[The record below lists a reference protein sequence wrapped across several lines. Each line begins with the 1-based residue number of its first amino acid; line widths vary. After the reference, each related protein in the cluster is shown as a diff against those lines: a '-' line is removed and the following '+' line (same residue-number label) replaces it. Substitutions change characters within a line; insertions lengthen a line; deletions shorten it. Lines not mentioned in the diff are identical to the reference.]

1 MDIEALAKKAGM
13 ITELRSGAASCV
25 WTAGL
30 TAVSA
35 DQLIAFAELVA
46 AEEREACAKVCDR
59 HAAATW
65 NDDRKTQARLD
76 ATEIRERS
84 NAKAQGRPE

>member
-46 AEEREACAKVCDR
+46 AEEREACAAICAR
-59 HAAATW
+59 HA
-65 NDDRKTQARLD
+65 DD
-76 ATEIRERS
+76 ATCQDANLAAHRCRTDILKRS
-84 NAKAQGRPE
+84 NA